1 MWKWLGLASAVSLM
15 MMSTAYADNYSDTI
29 AVFKRSGASAAYF
42 HHSYA
47 YAVPLMCPRALRPG
61 STHKEL
67 TRVRSIDAL
76 TASPWRS

>member
-47 YAVPLMCPRALRPG
+47 YAVFSDG
-61 STHKEL
+61 G
-67 TRVRSIDAL
+67 
-76 TASPWRS
+76 